1 MIIPTV
7 WIQDGYMRWPEG
19 LQLLKAF
26 TQQLTANDDWHKFK
40 LIKVKLCTGIGCNL
54 IFVLNGET
62 VQGVAYH
69 QGFKWTLTLK
79 ITLKVKS

>member
-7 WIQDGYMRWPEG
+7 WIQDGYVRWPEG

-54 IFVLNGET
+54 IIVLNGET
-62 VQGVAYH
+62 VQGVAYQ